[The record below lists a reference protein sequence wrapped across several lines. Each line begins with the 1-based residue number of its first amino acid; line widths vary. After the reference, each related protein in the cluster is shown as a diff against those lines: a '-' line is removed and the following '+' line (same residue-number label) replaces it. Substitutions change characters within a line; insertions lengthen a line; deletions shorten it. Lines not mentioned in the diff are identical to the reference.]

1 MTNTF
6 DRENAISV
14 GLLIMRFG
22 FGVYLLTH
30 GVGKL
35 EMLMNGQF
43 EQFGDPIGLGNQLS
57 LTLVTFAEFVC
68 AILVIIGLATRFAS
82 IPVVINMAVAAFV
95 AHGSD
100 PWTMTEAANLFMS
113 GQSESW
119 ASKEPALLYLTPFLG
134 FIFTGAGRFSLD
146 EIIRR
151 RRARGHQ
158 QA

>member
-1 MTNTF
+1 MTNGF
-6 DRENAISV
+6 NRETALSI
-14 GLLIMRFG
+14 GLLIMRLG
-22 FGVYLLTH
+22 FGGYLLTH

-57 LTLVTFAEFVC
+57 LILVTFAEFLC
-68 AILVIIGLATRFAS
+68 AILVMIGLATRFAS
-82 IPVVINMAVAAFV
+82 IPVVITMAVAAFV
-95 AHGSD
+95 VHGSD

-119 ASKEPALLYLTPFLG
+119 ASKEPALLFLVPFLG

-146 EIIRR
+146 EMIRR
-151 RRARGHQ
+151 RRERGRQ
-158 QA
+158 ST